1 MNGDRVLPRLRA
13 TAAATAAVRDLVRER
28 GPVMFV
34 LSAGCC
40 DGTAPMCFPEGDF
53 RVGSRDVLVGTVA
66 GAPFYVDQR
75 QLDAWPHREI
85 VLDTEPGYA
94 DGLSLAAGPELHFV
108 ARVSS

>member
-1 MNGDRVLPRLRA
+1 MTDDRALPLLRS
-13 TAAATAAVRDLVRER
+13 TAAASAAVRDLVRER

-40 DGTAPMCFPEGDF
+40 DGTAPMCFPDGEF
-53 RVGSRDVLVGTVA
+53 RVGSRDVLVGRVA
-66 GAPFYVDQR
+66 GAPFYVDRR

-85 VLDTEPGYA
+85 LLDTEPGYA
-94 DGLSLAAGPELHFV
+94 DGLSLSAGPGMHFV